1 MFPNGWP
8 GRALLLLR
16 LAAAAILIRDGVAN
30 LVGQSRWDLIALQSV
45 AIAAGLFLLVGLWT
59 PVVGVI
65 VAILGVWAVIS
76 GTALRPRRHT
86 PCCGRSGAR
95 HARPRRHFHR
105 CSSFWKKAYRHPL
118 VLGPG
123 RVVPVSP
130 ESGIPAC
137 SNLVLKPQPHR
148 GLFLN
153 FTAVRIA
160 SKFTEGG
167 SQ

>member
-16 LAAAAILIRDGVAN
+16 VAAAAILIRDGVAN

-76 GTALRPRRHT
+76 GTPFVRGAVLLAVVGAAL
-86 PCCGRSGAR
+86 AM
-95 HARPRRHFHR
+95 
-105 CSSFWKKAYRHPL
+105 
-118 VLGPG
+118 LGPG
-123 RVVPVSP
+123 VTSIDGRLF
-130 ESGIPAC
+130 GRKRIDIP
-137 SNLVLKPQPHR
+137 
-148 GLFLN
+148 
-153 FTAVRIA
+153 
-160 SKFTEGG
+160 
-167 SQ
+167 